1 MRRWLRL
8 GFALQRWEV
17 LFAAI
22 LTLGV
27 SAAMFWVAWQ
37 ARQLVALD
45 PACFASDAGPARC
58 QELSNALGTPSGFG
72 GQLLSFTLA
81 VAFGVGLVMGVPLVA
96 SEIEH
101 GTATLAWSLTRSRRR
116 WLVARV
122 AFAMPLVI
130 GLLAVLAVASDT
142 VAGAILPDLDLAADF
157 TWYGQRGVLLVM
169 SGLLGL
175 GIGLGIGAMLGRQL
189 PGLLVAGLATVALF
203 LVANMGLDR
212 WLMTDATVANFAL
225 PNQGVSFIGSRS
237 LGGFFQLRS
246 GAVVS
251 MGDLEARGIHQL
263 FWDEDRGEFYATE
276 ADLAAK
282 RNLVGRH
289 VDLLVPGY
297 KYGIAVV
304 KESVLLGGLAVIGGV
319 VAFAVVDRR
328 RPY

>member
-17 LFAAI
+17 LFIAI
-22 LTLGV
+22 LTLGL

-37 ARQLVALD
+37 ARQLVAVD
-45 PACFASDAGPARC
+45 PACFASDAGAARC
-58 QELSNALGTPSGFG
+58 QELSNALGTLGGFG

-81 VAFGVGLVMGVPLVA
+81 VAFGAGLVMGVPLVA

-116 WLVARV
+116 WLLARV
-122 AFAMPLVI
+122 AFAAMLVI
-130 GLLAVLAVASDT
+130 GLLAVLSFASDT
-142 VAGAILPDLDLAADF
+142 VAAAILPDLDLAADF
-157 TWYGQRGVLLVM
+157 TWYGQRGIPLVM

-189 PGLLVAGLATVALF
+189 PGLLAAGLATVALF
-203 LVANMGLDR
+203 LVVNIGLDR
-212 WLMTDATVANFAL
+212 WLMADATIANFAL

-237 LGGFFQLRS
+237 LGGFFQLQS
-246 GAVVS
+246 GAVVT
-251 MGDLEARGIHQL
+251 MGDLEARSIQQL

-282 RNLVGRH
+282 RNIVGRH
-289 VDLLVPGY
+289 VDLLVPGD
-297 KYGIAVV
+297 KYGVAVA
-304 KESVLLGGLAVIGGV
+304 KESVLLGGLTVIGIGF
-319 VAFAVVDRR
+319 AFLVVDRR
-328 RPY
+328 RP